1 MEMNQEEIEKIV
13 EKYMPLVG
21 RIVAEHEK
29 RGLIDREDLLQ
40 AGRLGIIR
48 AIKTFDP
55 DAGAFPSYAEQ
66 WIRHYIKEAIEKD
79 HAIRMPNS
87 ALVRSGPIE
96 RVHDVED
103 MSLLDITA
111 DSYDVVA
118 NISADEIVNLIEY
131 IVEGLPGVTGLCF
144 RMHYFENRSLREI
157 SKLINKSHDTVR
169 RYILEAKK
177 IIKEILE
184 NMDLGY

>member
-1 MEMNQEEIEKIV
+1 MDKEEIEKII

-21 RIVAEHEK
+21 RVVAEHK
-29 RGLIDREDLLQ
+29 GRGLTDREDLLQ
-40 AGRLGIIR
+40 AGRMGIIR
-48 AIKTFDP
+48 AIKTYDP

-66 WIRHYIKEAIEKD
+66 WIRHYVKEAIEKD
-79 HAIRMPNS
+79 HAIRIPNS
-87 ALVRSGPIE
+87 ALMRSGSIE

-111 DSYDVVA
+111 DSYDVVT
-118 NISADEIVNLIEY
+118 NIAADEIVDLVEY

-144 RMHYFENRSLREI
+144 KMHYFENKSLREI
-157 SKLINKSHDTVR
+157 SRLINKSHDTVR
-169 RYILEAKK
+169 RYILEARK